1 MTSYYFVLLV
11 PLSILK
17 PEEQVGIEAVYKK
30 EFFNL
35 RASDKISLWR
45 SLPDY
50 RNQE

>member
-1 MTSYYFVLLV
+1 M
-11 PLSILK
+11 K
-17 PEEQVGIEAVYKK
+17 AEEGVDIDEVYKK

-45 SLPDY
+45 SLPDM